1 MSMGARRL
9 KAEPPFEL
17 IEELWGRLFG
27 DPHGA
32 IALDVGVAAHRT
44 QAGAGPADVAAQQR
58 EVGDLLDSLA
68 AAPMLGYAHAVDQ
81 NDAVCLHVDVGCRTK
96 VPAAQARLTLNAF
109 PRRRAYICGE
119 VFEAQ
124 RVAIDE
130 VYVYRARRII
140 SERRIVSFDHSFH
153 YALESRRIAADADL
167 DRCLTRSALT

>member
-1 MSMGARRL
+1 MAYRCLAAGVVGNRGGKIAAKPDEHFRLGTQHCFQREDHIVSMDARRL

-17 IEELWGRLFG
+17 IEELWRRLFG

-81 NDAVCLHVDVGCRTK
+81 N
-96 VPAAQARLTLNAF
+96 
-109 PRRRAYICGE
+109 
-119 VFEAQ
+119 
-124 RVAIDE
+124 
-130 VYVYRARRII
+130 
-140 SERRIVSFDHSFH
+140 
-153 YALESRRIAADADL
+153 YA
-167 DRCLTRSALT
+167 